1 MSLCIVPLVVAN
13 LIEEEEIAFVME
25 KLRNDLIT
33 SLQVLGEFPGLLAP
47 PQCVVSAANKAA
59 TKAILFLSG
68 GNIGKAC
75 SDVINMKD
83 MPINCCKLIKFCS
96 VKLKLNQYVCQIVII
111 CFKINVS

>member
-13 LIEEEEIAFVME
+13 LIEEGDNEFVME
-25 KLRNDLIT
+25 KLRDDLIT

-59 TKAILFLSG
+59 TKAIMFLSG
-68 GNIGKAC
+68 GNVGKSC

-83 MPINCCKLIKFCS
+83 MPINCCKSAKFYS
-96 VKLKLNQYVCQIVII
+96 VNFSYLFLFVDVVAL
-111 CFKINVS
+111 FFT